1 MRTMLLAAVLFY
13 ASYGFVMIGHNAGVF
28 DAGQPVFEA
37 ISRQVR
43 ALGRQASSL
52 FDVEREPEP
61 VVEDEPAPSI
71 EREAAFSKIR
81 VIANRAFP

>member
-13 ASYGFVMIGHNAGVF
+13 ASYGFVMIGHNAGIF
-28 DAGQPVFEA
+28 EAGLPVFES
-37 ISRQVR
+37 IGRQVR

-52 FDVEREPEP
+52 FELEREPEP
-61 VVEDEPAPSI
+61 LVEDEPAPVI
-71 EREAAFSKIR
+71 EREATFSNIR